1 MTEKER
7 SNRRGVSKE
16 DFESFVRVV
25 DAKEYFSDKEG
36 ILEYHIDE
44 PRVKISY
51 DSRGETPQ
59 IKVSPGDP
67 MGVWEWFT
75 SAPASEWG
83 IDQTIDGD
91 NLLTTLYYDPKES
104 DLVCELCVWGLTAKS
119 IPEGI
124 EIENEAGDVD
134 PESHHLISV

>member
-1 MTEKER
+1 MTEEER

-16 DFESFVRVV
+16 TFESFVRAV
-25 DAKEYFSDKEG
+25 DAKEYFFNRDD
-36 ILEYHIDE
+36 ILEYHIGE
-44 PRVKISY
+44 PRVKIAY

-83 IDQTIDGD
+83 INQTVDCE
-91 NLLTTLYYDPKES
+91 NLLTTLYYGPKES
-104 DLVCELCVWGLTAKS
+104 DLVCELCVWGPAAKS
-119 IPEGI
+119 GPWGI

-134 PESHHLISV
+134 PESHHLINV